1 MKRIIRV
8 FLITLIT
15 CSNFIEHVN
24 LRSTKNKIIT
34 EYVDYLSNFM
44 VDSFEKTL
52 KGGIY
57 LFSNSDSDKKLNQ
70 I

>member
-1 MKRIIRV
+1 MKRILSV

-24 LRSTKNKIIT
+24 LRSTKHKIIT

-44 VDSFEKTL
+44 VD
-52 KGGIY
+52 
-57 LFSNSDSDKKLNQ
+57 
-70 I
+70 